1 MVPLS
6 NIDSIR
12 EALKAIDDALR
23 ECSFGYANTEAR
35 QTIRNSS
42 VANHAGNSACELR
55 IEEFQNPVR
64 RILHA
69 TQAELDRR
77 SGVSKGQL
85 AKCFQQPL
93 NRSDSDHLALRG
105 GTVSTS
111 TARAKHFPATSV
123 SYSMKC
129 QERERLARIYQQ
141 THDATVAQRTLAY
154 VRTSFSSMHIYA
166 ITYPNGKTYEGKDL
180 TGSVSYLARY
190 AAHISG
196 NRFCLI

>member
-85 AKCFQQPL
+85 AKCFQQ
-93 NRSDSDHLALRG
+93 
-105 GTVSTS
+105 
-111 TARAKHFPATSV
+111 FSV
-123 SYSMKC
+123 S
-129 QERERLARIYQQ
+129 Q
-141 THDATVAQRTLAY
+141 
-154 VRTSFSSMHIYA
+154 
-166 ITYPNGKTYEGKDL
+166 P
-180 TGSVSYLARY
+180 
-190 AAHISG
+190 SG
-196 NRFCLI
+196 